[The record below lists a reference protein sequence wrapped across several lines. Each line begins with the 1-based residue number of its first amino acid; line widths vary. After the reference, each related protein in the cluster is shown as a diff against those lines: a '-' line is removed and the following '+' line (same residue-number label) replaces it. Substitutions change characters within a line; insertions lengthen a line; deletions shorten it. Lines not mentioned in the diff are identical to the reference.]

1 MVPFKRRQSRLAADH
16 AKMKCVAARL
26 KTGTALTFPA
36 LSCLSPPISWQFHD
50 SKPPTGTRKGIKRS
64 RRSTP
69 DSAMRPRVLF
79 GFASCF
85 CQRKHRRF
93 GDPGTKK
100 EETMFENLQDRLG
113 SILNGLTGRG
123 ALTEADVAAALRE
136 VRRALLEADVALEVV
151 RSFTDRVREKAVGAA
166 VLKSIKPGQMVVKI
180 VHDELVEM
188 LGTEGVSIDLHAAA
202 PVVIMMVG
210 LQGSGKTT
218 TTGKI
223 AKRLTDREKKKVLMA
238 SLDTRRPAAQE
249 QLRQLGVQTGVD
261 TLPIIAGQSPTD
273 IAARAVQA
281 AKLGGHDV
289 VILDTAGRT
298 HIDEPLMLEMADIKK
313 KSNPH
318 EILLVADSLT
328 GQDAVNLARNFDER
342 VGITGLVLTRM
353 DGDGRGG
360 AALSMRAV
368 TGKPIKLIGIGER
381 MNELDEFHPRRIADR
396 ILGMG
401 DIVSLVEKA
410 AENIDAEKA
419 RSMAEKM
426 AKGKFDLND
435 LADQLGQMKK
445 MGGMGGIMGLMP
457 GMAGMKDKMA
467 SAGMNDKMFDRQ
479 IAIISSMTKAERAN
493 PDILKHSRKKRIAA
507 GSGTD
512 AAEINKLLKMHR
524 GMADMMKAM
533 GGKGKGGIM
542 KQMMGGLAGKMG
554 LGGLGGGMP
563 DLSNIDPKQ
572 LEALQKQAEAAGL
585 GKPGAMPGLG
595 GLPGGLPGLGGAKLP
610 GLGGMP
616 GLPGFPKK
624 K

>member
-1 MVPFKRRQSRLAADH
+1 
-16 AKMKCVAARL
+16 
-26 KTGTALTFPA
+26 
-36 LSCLSPPISWQFHD
+36 
-50 SKPPTGTRKGIKRS
+50 
-64 RRSTP
+64 
-69 DSAMRPRVLF
+69 
-79 GFASCF
+79 
-85 CQRKHRRF
+85 
-93 GDPGTKK
+93 
-100 EETMFENLQDRLG
+100 MFENLQDRLG

-123 ALTEADVAAALRE
+123 ALSEADVSAALRE

-151 RSFTDRVREKAVGAA
+151 RAFTDKVREKAVGAT

-188 LGTEGVSIDLHAAA
+188 LGSEGVTIDLNAAA

-249 QLRQLGVQTGVD
+249 QLRQLGVQTGID
-261 TLPIIAGQSPTD
+261 TLPVIAGQSPTD

-298 HIDEPLMLEMADIKK
+298 HIDEPLMIEMAEIKARSK
-313 KSNPH
+313 PH

-368 TGKPIKLIGIGER
+368 TGKPIKLIGVGEK
-381 MNELDEFHPRRIADR
+381 MTELDEFHPRRIADR

-410 AENIDAEKA
+410 AETIDADKA
-419 RSMAEKM
+419 RAMAEKM

-435 LADQLGQMKK
+435 MAEQLRQMKSL
-445 MGGMGGIMGLMP
+445 GGMGGIMGMMP
-457 GMAGMKDKMA
+457 GMSGMKDKLAA
-467 SAGMNDKMFDRQ
+467 SGMSDKVFDRQ

-533 GGKGKGGIM
+533 GGKKGGGMM

-554 LGGLGGGMP
+554 LGGMGGMGMP
-563 DLSNIDPKQ
+563 DLSSMDPKQ
-572 LEALQKQAEAAGL
+572 LEALAKQAEAAGI
-585 GKPGAMPGLG
+585 KPGSLPGMGGTG
-595 GLPGGLPGLGGAKLP
+595 GLGGLPGLGGPKLP
-610 GLGGMP
+610 GLGGAFP
-616 GLPGFPKK
+616 GLPGLPKK

>member
-1 MVPFKRRQSRLAADH
+1 
-16 AKMKCVAARL
+16 
-26 KTGTALTFPA
+26 
-36 LSCLSPPISWQFHD
+36 
-50 SKPPTGTRKGIKRS
+50 
-64 RRSTP
+64 
-69 DSAMRPRVLF
+69 
-79 GFASCF
+79 
-85 CQRKHRRF
+85 
-93 GDPGTKK
+93 
-100 EETMFENLQDRLG
+100 MFENLQDRLG

-123 ALTEADVAAALRE
+123 ALSESDVSAALRE
-136 VRRALLEADVALEVV
+136 VRRALLEADVSLEVV
-151 RSFTDRVREKAVGAA
+151 RSFTDRVREKAVGAEI
-166 VLKSIKPGQMVVKI
+166 LKSIKPGQMVVKI
-180 VHDELVEM
+180 VHDELIEM
-188 LGTEGVSIDLHAAA
+188 LGGEGVGVDLHAAA

-218 TTGKI
+218 TTAKI
-223 AKRLTDREKKKVLMA
+223 ANRLTTREKKKVLMA

-249 QLRQLGVQTGVD
+249 QLRQLGAQANID
-261 TLPIIAGQSPTD
+261 TLPVIAGQSPTD

-298 HIDEPLMLEMADIKK
+298 HIDEPLMVEMADIKK

-328 GQDAVNLARNFDER
+328 GQDAVNLARSFDER

-368 TGKPIKLIGIGER
+368 TGKPIKLIGVGER
-381 MNELDEFHPRRIADR
+381 MGELEEFHPRRIADR

-419 RSMAEKM
+419 AAMAAKM

-435 LADQLGQMKK
+435 LADQLRQMQK

-467 SAGMNDKMFDRQ
+467 AAGLDDKLFGRQ
-479 IAIISSMTKAERAN
+479 IAIIQSMTKAERAN
-493 PDILKHSRKKRIAA
+493 PDLLKHSRKKRIAA

-512 AAEINKLLKMHR
+512 AAAINKLLKMHR
-524 GMADMMKAM
+524 QMADMMKMM
-533 GGKGKGGIM
+533 GGKGKGGMM

-554 LGGLGGGMP
+554 LGGLGGMGGMP

-585 GKPGAMPGLG
+585 GKPGGGMPGLGG

-610 GLGGMP
+610 GLGGGFP
-616 GLPGFPKK
+616 GLPGLPKK

>member
-1 MVPFKRRQSRLAADH
+1 
-16 AKMKCVAARL
+16 
-26 KTGTALTFPA
+26 
-36 LSCLSPPISWQFHD
+36 
-50 SKPPTGTRKGIKRS
+50 
-64 RRSTP
+64 
-69 DSAMRPRVLF
+69 
-79 GFASCF
+79 
-85 CQRKHRRF
+85 
-93 GDPGTKK
+93 
-100 EETMFENLQDRLG
+100 MFDNLQERLG

-123 ALTEADVAAALRE
+123 ALSEADVSAALRE

-151 RSFTDRVREKAVGAA
+151 RGFTDRVREKAVGAEI
-166 VLKSIKPGQMVVKI
+166 LKSIKPGQMVVKI

-188 LGTEGVSIDLHAAA
+188 LGTDGEGISLNAAA

-218 TTGKI
+218 TSAKI
-223 AKRLTDREKKKVLMA
+223 AKRLTTRDRKKVLMA

-261 TLPIIAGQSPTD
+261 TLPIVEGQSPVD

-298 HIDEPLMLEMADIKK
+298 HIDEPLMVEMADIKK
-313 KSNPH
+313 KAAPH
-318 EILLVADSLT
+318 EILLVADALT

-368 TGKPIKLIGIGER
+368 TGKPVKLIGVGEK
-381 MNELDEFHPRRIADR
+381 MDELDEFHPRRIADR

-401 DIVSLVEKA
+401 DIVSLVERA
-410 AENIDAEKA
+410 AESIDAEKA
-419 RSMAEKM
+419 AAMAARM

-435 LADQLGQMKK
+435 MADQIRQMEKL
-445 MGGMGGIMGLMP
+445 GGMGGIMGMMP

-467 SAGMNDKMFDRQ
+467 AAGLNDNIFKRQ
-479 IAIISSMTKAERAN
+479 LAIISSMTKAERAN

-512 AAEINKLLKMHR
+512 AADINKLLKMHR
-524 GMADMMKAM
+524 QMADMMKMM
-533 GGKGKGGIM
+533 GGKKGGMM
-542 KQMMGGLAGKMG
+542 KQMMGGLANKMG
-554 LGGLGGGMP
+554 MGGMMGGGMP
-563 DLSNIDPKQ
+563 DLSSMDPKQ
-572 LEALQKQAEAAGL
+572 LEALAKQAEASGL
-585 GKPGAMPGLG
+585 TKGMG

-610 GLGGMP
+610 GLGGLP
-616 GLPGFPKK
+616 GLPGLPKK